1 MLVTELLVCK
11 LYNLLISTVNSLF
24 LMRNLIMCSI
34 KAAEDGDDGV
44 DIGIKI
50 MHIYVI
56 FYLPFFA
63 VTTPQTYSSSILKRG
78 PTYDAAAVGIAFYDL

>member
-50 MHIYVI
+50 MHILRD
-56 FYLPFFA
+56 FLLTLRRQF
-63 VTTPQTYSSSILKRG
+63 S
-78 PTYDAAAVGIAFYDL
+78 

>member
-1 MLVTELLVCK
+1 MLVTKLLVYK

-50 MHIYVI
+50 MHILCDFLLTFFCCNHTTNLLI
-56 FYLPFFA
+56 IYLEA
-63 VTTPQTYSSSILKRG
+63 GSDVRCSGGRYCIL
-78 PTYDAAAVGIAFYDL
+78 